1 MTSENLDQWWW
12 WWPIS
17 LTLICVT
24 PPPYVNILWP
34 MRNGR
39 QFPDDI
45 FKYIF
50 LNENVRI
57 LLKISLMFVPNV
69 PIDYNQTL
77 VQIMAW
83 HRSGDKPSFKPMMIS
98 LLGHLQVIRPQ
109 WIKKPHSMSDGRG
122 GYPIIHELIYPPKTS
137 DGVGGGVSYDSWI
150 DLSPKT
156 GLSMKN
162 ASVCPRLYQH
172 AIKLWKYYS
181 SYLQIQG
188 KCNPKLAESDKW
200 ILTDYV
206 ESSHLNWIFQGRCG
220 INFVMLSANLSA
232 SQNTLI
238 FRWCQISVSIGNPM
252 IRFRLVNESTPGCQ
266 MIYQPNV
273 PGVNAAYSN
282 SNQYR
287 GMKICQ
293 YEIGSVGFGK
303 KWNECTDSSE
313 CVQV

>member
-1 MTSENLDQWWW
+1 MPSENMDQWWW

-24 PPPYVNILWP
+24 RPPYVNVLWP

-39 QFPDDI
+39 QFPDDV

-69 PIDYNQTL
+69 PIDYNPTL

-98 LLGHLQVIRPQ
+98 LLAHLRVIRPQ
-109 WIKKPHSMSDGRG
+109 WIKKPHCVSDGG
-122 GYPIIHELIYPPKTS
+122 GGVWGGWCYPIIHELIY
-137 DGVGGGVSYDSWI
+137 
-150 DLSPKT
+150 LRKT

-162 ASVCPRLYQH
+162 SSFCPRLYQH

-200 ILTDYV
+200 LLTDYV
-206 ESSHLNWIFQGRCG
+206 ESSNLNWIFQGRCG
-220 INFVMLSANLSA
+220 INFVML
-232 SQNTLI
+232 
-238 FRWCQISVSIGNPM
+238 
-252 IRFRLVNESTPGCQ
+252 
-266 MIYQPNV
+266 
-273 PGVNAAYSN
+273 
-282 SNQYR
+282 
-287 GMKICQ
+287 
-293 YEIGSVGFGK
+293 
-303 KWNECTDSSE
+303 
-313 CVQV
+313 